1 MKLAAHRGA
10 TSAAPENTL
19 AAIARAF
26 ESGADGVEVD
36 VRLSRDGVPVLIHD
50 ADLRRTH
57 GAALRVADATAAELS
72 IHGVPAL
79 AEGWAAIPPGRTL
92 WLDLKLPAAAV
103 AGALA
108 GAPPAVALQAFHL
121 DVVAAARAAR
131 PDLAVHWLV
140 SAPRHPVTRACQPIP
155 PSAVATAAAAGA
167 AGLAADHRGV
177 TPELVAATRAAG
189 LDLYLWTFPSRD
201 AALACPLDVLWVEAD
216 L

>member
-26 ESGADGVEVD
+26 DGGADGVEVD
-36 VRLSRDGVPVLIHD
+36 VRLSRDGVAVLVHD
-50 ADLRRTH
+50 EDLRRTH
-57 GAALRVADATAAELS
+57 GIALRVADASASELS

-79 AEGWAAIPPGRTL
+79 AEAWGAIPSGRTL
-92 WLDLKLPAAAV
+92 WLDLKLAAAAV

-108 GAPPAVALQAFHL
+108 GAPAAVALQAFHL
-121 DVVAAARAAR
+121 DVVAAARARERVAR
-131 PDLAVHWLV
+131 
-140 SAPRHPVTRACQPIP
+140 QPIP
-155 PSAVATAAAAGA
+155 TSAVATAAAAGA
-167 AGLAADHRGV
+167 AGLAADHRSV
-177 TPELVAATRAAG
+177 TPELVAAARDAA

-201 AALACPLDVLWVEAD
+201 AALACPWGVSWVEAD

>member
-26 ESGADGVEVD
+26 DGGADGVEVD
-36 VRLSRDGVPVLIHD
+36 VRLSRDGVAVLVHD
-50 ADLRRTH
+50 EDLRRTH
-57 GAALRVADATAAELS
+57 GIALRVADASASELS

-79 AEGWAAIPPGRTL
+79 AEAWGAIPSGRTL
-92 WLDLKLPAAAV
+92 WLDLKLAAAAV

-108 GAPPAVALQAFHL
+108 GAPAAVALQAFHL

-131 PDLAVHWLV
+131 PDLAILWLV
-140 SAPRHPVTRACQPIP
+140 SAPRHPLTRARQPIP
-155 PSAVATAAAAGA
+155 TSAVATAAAAGA
-167 AGLAADHRGV
+167 AGLAADHRSV
-177 TPELVAATRAAG
+177 TPELVAAARDAA

-201 AALACPLDVLWVEAD
+201 AALACPWGVSWVEAD